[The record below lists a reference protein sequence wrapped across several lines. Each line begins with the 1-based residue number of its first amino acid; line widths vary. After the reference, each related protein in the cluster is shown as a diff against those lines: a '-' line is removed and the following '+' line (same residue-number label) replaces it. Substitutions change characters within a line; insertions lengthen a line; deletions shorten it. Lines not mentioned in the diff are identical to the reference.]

1 MRILVASGSPH
12 KDGLCTRL
20 AEEAAGGVE
29 DAGGEVELVIL
40 AEKRISPCLACKD
53 PPCWQKMECKVK
65 DDALE
70 LRKRLNDANGLV
82 FIAPVYFLSVNG
94 LAKDFMDRMRY
105 YGENGKPALAIAVA
119 GGTGKGC
126 ISALQDI
133 CRWLVI
139 LGFRPINPLPVTRYN
154 LDVALVEA
162 RIRARRLTELK
173 SQPFVDLA
181 ERIAYYESLP
191 YMKYGMTDEMIY
203 LAREAIEGI
212 VRRGNP
218 SLAAEPRRKLETGE
232 ALLRVGRFNEGL
244 KLITDA
250 QEESMRIF
258 NSIVR

>member
-1 MRILVASGSPH
+1 MRILVVSSSPH
-12 KDGLCTRL
+12 RNGICTRL
-20 AEEAAGGVE
+20 AEEAAEGVRE
-29 DAGGEVELVIL
+29 AGGEAELIIL
-40 AEKRISPCLACKD
+40 AGKRISPCLACED
-53 PPCWQKMECKVK
+53 PPCWQKMECRVE

-70 LRKRLNDANGLV
+70 IRRRLNDANGLV

-105 YGENGKPALAIAVA
+105 YGETGKPALAIAVA

-126 ISALQDI
+126 ILALQDI
-133 CRWLVI
+133 CRWLII

-154 LDVALVEA
+154 LDVSLVEA
-162 RIRARRLTELK
+162 RVRAKRLTELK
-173 SQPFVDLA
+173 SQPFTGLA
-181 ERIAYYESLP
+181 EKIAHYESLP
-191 YMKYGMTDEMIY
+191 YMKYGMTDEIIY

-232 ALLRVGRFNEGL
+232 AMLRVGKFNEGL
-244 KLITDA
+244 KLIADA
-250 QEESMRIF
+250 QEDSMRVF

>member
-1 MRILVASGSPH
+1 MLKKP
-12 KDGLCTRL
+12 L
-20 AEEAAGGVE
+20 EGVK
-29 DAGGEVELVIL
+29 DAGGEVELAIL
-40 AEKRISPCLACKD
+40 AEKHISPCLACKD

-70 LRKRLNDANGLV
+70 LRKRLNDADGLV

-94 LAKDFMDRMRY
+94 LAKDFMDSMRS
-105 YGENGKPALAIAVA
+105 YGENGKPALAIAIA

-139 LGFRPINPLPVTRYN
+139 LGFRPVNPLPVTRYN

-162 RIRARRLTELK
+162 RVRARRLTELK

-218 SLAAEPRRKLETGE
+218 SLATEPRRKLESGE
-232 ALLRVGRFNEGL
+232 ALLRVSRFNEGL